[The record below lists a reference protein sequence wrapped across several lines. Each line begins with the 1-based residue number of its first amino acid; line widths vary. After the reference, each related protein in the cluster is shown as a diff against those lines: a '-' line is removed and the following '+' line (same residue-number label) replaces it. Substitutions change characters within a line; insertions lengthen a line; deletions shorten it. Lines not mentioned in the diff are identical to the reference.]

1 MKTTDFHFDLPAHLI
16 AQEPLVERSAS
27 RLLCLDGPTGEVTH
41 SQFVSLLEQ
50 LNDADLLVFNNT
62 KVMSA
67 RLFGQKQT
75 GGRVEILLERLH
87 SDGTATAQI
96 RASKSPKEGSLI
108 FITADDSSDISQ
120 LSLRVLGRDRSFFH
134 LSPETGTLEEMMRQ
148 FGHIPLPPYIDRADT
163 LDDRDRYQTVYA
175 SREGAVAAPTAGLH
189 FDEAML
195 ADLASKGIERAFVT
209 LHVGAGTFQP
219 VRVDVIQD
227 HKMHSEW
234 IEVDQDC
241 IEAIERCRA
250 RGGRVVAVGTTA
262 VRSLETAAQLGRLR
276 STGVPAPFVGDS
288 DIFLYPGSE
297 FQVVDAMITNFHL
310 PESTLIMLVAAFAG
324 YEETMNAYREAVAKA
339 YRFFSYGDAMFVTR
353 NTRSSS

>member
-1 MKTTDFHFDLPAHLI
+1 
-16 AQEPLVERSAS
+16 
-27 RLLCLDGPTGEVTH
+27 
-41 SQFVSLLEQ
+41 
-50 LNDADLLVFNNT
+50 
-62 KVMSA
+62 
-67 RLFGQKQT
+67 
-75 GGRVEILLERLH
+75 
-87 SDGTATAQI
+87 
-96 RASKSPKEGSLI
+96 
-108 FITADDSSDISQ
+108 
-120 LSLRVLGRDRSFFH
+120 VLGRDRSFFH

-262 VRSLETAAQLGRLR
+262 VRSLETAAQLGQLR
-276 STGVPAPFVGDS
+276 STGVPVPFVGDS
-288 DIFLYPGSE
+288 DIFLYPGSK

-324 YEETMNAYREAVAKA
+324 YEETMNAYREAVTKA